1 MDRLNFRKKM
11 AVFISFA
18 MILQVVIGNVG
29 YAADGDY
36 VVNFTGTIN
45 NNVSEH
51 MFTYAVG
58 DKSVTVTVEGG
69 TWGDNSVTVS
79 ASEMSSVK
87 FKLSSN

>member
-1 MDRLNFRKKM
+1 MDWLNFRKKM
-11 AVFISFA
+11 AVFISFV

-36 VVNFTGTIN
+36 VVSFTGTIN

-79 ASEMSSVK
+79 SSEMSSVK

>member
-1 MDRLNFRKKM
+1 
-11 AVFISFA
+11 
-18 MILQVVIGNVG
+18 
-29 YAADGDY
+29 
-36 VVNFTGTIN
+36 
-45 NNVSEH
+45 

>member
-11 AVFISFA
+11 AVFISFV

-36 VVNFTGTIN
+36 VVTFTGTIN

>member
-11 AVFISFA
+11 AVFISFV

-36 VVNFTGTIN
+36 VVSFTGTIN

>member
-11 AVFISFA
+11 AVFICFV
-18 MILQVVIGNVG
+18 MILQVVLCNVG

-36 VVNFTGTIN
+36 VVSFTGTIN